1 MHGNPPQ
8 NILINRLL
16 LIMSNMPQS
25 QLLSLEDSEDTRL
38 IEWLRKKY
46 IISLIFL
53 TKINK
58 LTINIY

>member
-1 MHGNPPQ
+1 
-8 NILINRLL
+8 
-16 LIMSNMPQS
+16 MPQS
-25 QLLSLEDSEDTRL
+25 QFLSLEDSEDTRL
-38 IEWLRKKY
+38 SEWLRKKY